1 MAGSA
6 VMTTSASRAVMKKAT
21 DVSASAQPADL
32 VSCIFP
38 TSGDRAAA
46 PPGACRLPELPVL
59 RTRGARIRQLSKR
72 KFTAHAG
79 LVIPAEVQCSGR
91 KFSAL
96 AGTSVLCPEPQWSRW
111 NLSLLFNLSCPV
123 WHARCARWQCSDT
136 WNCVRARYFVKDED
150 GYPSRACRRATSGES
165 VTNARRPRPRVFLE
179 RTGRWPLPP
188 AGDPRICSASGCRS
202 PAAHAAPGTR
212 PGREAWL
219 LPRPADHAAR
229 RPGLPAPASAPGGAG
244 RAWYPLTAP

>member
-1 MAGSA
+1 MRS
-6 VMTTSASRAVMKKAT
+6 S
-21 DVSASAQPADL
+21 PH
-32 VSCIFP
+32 
-38 TSGDRAAA
+38 
-46 PPGACRLPELPVL
+46 PPRLPYP
-59 RTRGARIRQLSKR
+59 SP
-72 KFTAHAG
+72 H
-79 LVIPAEVQCSGR
+79 EVPKQ
-91 KFSAL
+91 A
-96 AGTSVLCPEPQWSRW
+96 
-111 NLSLLFNLSCPV
+111 LSLLFNLSCPV
-123 WHARCARWQCSDT
+123 WHARCTSWQCSDT
-136 WNCVRARYFVKDED
+136 WNCED

-244 RAWYPLTAP
+244 RAWYPPTAPGGGEAGRPRHKRRFPCTARRRHHRPGTPRPRRQTAQETRAPAGHRARCRRHCHGPGPDAHAAGL

>member
-1 MAGSA
+1 MAKPVA
-6 VMTTSASRAVMKKAT
+6 RNFETDTTPSRAVMKKAT

-32 VSCIFP
+32 MSCIFP

-59 RTRGARIRQLSKR
+59 RTRGGRIRQLSKR

-91 KFSAL
+91 NFSAL
-96 AGTSVLCPEPQWSRW
+96 PGTSVVALEPQWSRW

-150 GYPSRACRRATSGES
+150 GYPLSRLPPGYLRRIGDERPKTPAPCLPGEDRALAPATS
-165 VTNARRPRPRVFLE
+165 R
-179 RTGRWPLPP
+179 
-188 AGDPRICSASGCRS
+188 
-202 PAAHAAPGTR
+202 
-212 PGREAWL
+212 
-219 LPRPADHAAR
+219 
-229 RPGLPAPASAPGGAG
+229 
-244 RAWYPLTAP
+244 

>member
-6 VMTTSASRAVMKKAT
+6 VMTTRASRAVMKKAT

-91 KFSAL
+91 NLSAL
-96 AGTSVLCPEPQWSRW
+96 PGTSVVALEPQ
-111 NLSLLFNLSCPV
+111 LV
-123 WHARCARWQCSDT
+123 
-136 WNCVRARYFVKDED
+136 
-150 GYPSRACRRATSGES
+150 
-165 VTNARRPRPRVFLE
+165 
-179 RTGRWPLPP
+179 
-188 AGDPRICSASGCRS
+188 I
-202 PAAHAAPGTR
+202 
-212 PGREAWL
+212 
-219 LPRPADHAAR
+219 
-229 RPGLPAPASAPGGAG
+229 
-244 RAWYPLTAP
+244 